1 MTMCTMAVRTA
12 AAMSLIFAASFSPAE
27 TTSPPPASPAPAS
40 PAHASASAAAELDK
54 HLTGLSSWAAD
65 FTQTI
70 DDGHG
75 NVQRSA
81 AGRLFLQR
89 PGKFRWDYTQPSE
102 QLVLADGRQIWF
114 YDKDLAQAN
123 VRDMDTSLAS
133 TPASLLSG
141 SGSVSTQFNVTAL
154 PASGGLQWY
163 QLIPKHADT
172 DFQVVRIG
180 FDKGDLRSMFLADKL
195 NQITQLTFSN
205 SKRNIVIAAGSVF
218 VRAAAGSRCDRTRR
232 QVRTNDGT
240 YRPLADRLRP
250 QSLDEY
256 VGQSHLLGVG
266 APLRRALESGRP
278 HSMILWGPPGTGKT
292 TLARLVASGA
302 HAEFIAL
309 SAVLAGI
316 KDIRAV
322 VEQARSLRG
331 TRDTVLFLD
340 EVHRF
345 NKSQQDTFLP
355 YVEDGT
361 LIFVGATTEN
371 PSFEVNNALLSRARV
386 YVLKPLEAADLA
398 KLLDRAL
405 QDPERGLGQLKL
417 QIDDGA
423 RELLLAAADGDA
435 RRMLNLLETAA
446 DLSSAEEAGRRL
458 DVDTMRAVIGS
469 TYVRF
474 DKGGENFYDQISALH
489 KSVRG
494 SDPDAAL
501 YWLCRMLAGGC
512 DPLYIARRALRMA
525 SEDIGNADPRALTL
539 ALEACSVY
547 ERLGSPEGEL
557 AIAQAVVF
565 MACAAKSNAV
575 YTAYKAAAEDAAGL
589 GSLEVP
595 LHLRNAP
602 TRLMKEIG
610 YGKGYRYAHDEPG
623 GYAAGERYFPDEMPD
638 RRYYVPAP
646 RGLEIK
652 IGEALNA
659 RRERDARARGAGG

>member
-1 MTMCTMAVRTA
+1 VSAVGEGA
-12 AAMSLIFAASFSPAE
+12 
-27 TTSPPPASPAPAS
+27 
-40 PAHASASAAAELDK
+40 
-54 HLTGLSSWAAD
+54 
-65 FTQTI
+65 
-70 DDGHG
+70 
-75 NVQRSA
+75 
-81 AGRLFLQR
+81 
-89 PGKFRWDYTQPSE
+89 
-102 QLVLADGRQIWF
+102 
-114 YDKDLAQAN
+114 
-123 VRDMDTSLAS
+123 
-133 TPASLLSG
+133 
-141 SGSVSTQFNVTAL
+141 
-154 PASGGLQWY
+154 
-163 QLIPKHADT
+163 
-172 DFQVVRIG
+172 
-180 FDKGDLRSMFLADKL
+180 
-195 NQITQLTFSN
+195 
-205 SKRNIVIAAGSVF
+205 
-218 VRAAAGSRCDRTRR
+218 
-232 QVRTNDGT
+232 

-250 QSLDEY
+250 RTLDEY
-256 VGQSHLLGVG
+256 VGQAHLLGAA

-292 TLARLVASGA
+292 TLARLVATGA
-302 HAEFIAL
+302 NAEFVSL

-322 VEQARSLRG
+322 VEHARSLRG

-386 YVLKPLEAADLA
+386 YVLKPLTEEDLG
-398 KLLDRAL
+398 KLLERAL
-405 QDPERGLGQLKL
+405 TDPERGLGKL
-417 QIDDGA
+417 ELELEPQA
-423 RELLLAAADGDA
+423 RELLTAAADGDA

-446 DLSSAEEAGRRL
+446 DLSVPEGAGHRL
-458 DVDTMRAVIGS
+458 GVDTVRAVIGT

-494 SDPDAAL
+494 SDPDASL

-539 ALEACSVY
+539 SLEACAVY

-557 AIAQAVVF
+557 AIAQAIVF

-575 YTAYKAAAEDAAGL
+575 YAAFNAAREDASSL

-610 YGKGYRYAHDEPG
+610 YGKNYRYAHDEPE
-623 GYAAGERYFPDEMPD
+623 GYAAGERYFPDGMPD
-638 RRYYVPAP
+638 RRYYVPVA

-652 IGEALNA
+652 IGEALAA
-659 RRERDARARGAGG
+659 RRARDGARGAGGP

>member
-1 MTMCTMAVRTA
+1 VT
-12 AAMSLIFAASFSPAE
+12 
-27 TTSPPPASPAPAS
+27 
-40 PAHASASAAAELDK
+40 
-54 HLTGLSSWAAD
+54 
-65 FTQTI
+65 
-70 DDGHG
+70 
-75 NVQRSA
+75 
-81 AGRLFLQR
+81 
-89 PGKFRWDYTQPSE
+89 
-102 QLVLADGRQIWF
+102 
-114 YDKDLAQAN
+114 
-123 VRDMDTSLAS
+123 
-133 TPASLLSG
+133 
-141 SGSVSTQFNVTAL
+141 VS
-154 PASGGLQWY
+154 
-163 QLIPKHADT
+163 
-172 DFQVVRIG
+172 
-180 FDKGDLRSMFLADKL
+180 
-195 NQITQLTFSN
+195 
-205 SKRNIVIAAGSVF
+205 
-218 VRAAAGSRCDRTRR
+218 
-232 QVRTNDGT
+232 DGT

-256 VGQSHLLGVG
+256 VGQSHLLGAG

-292 TLARLVASGA
+292 TLARLVANSS

-322 VEQARSLRG
+322 VEQARALRG

-345 NKSQQDTFLP
+345 NKAQQDTFLP

-386 YVLKPLEAADLA
+386 YVLKSIDVADLS

-405 QDPERGLGQLKL
+405 TDQTRGLGQLDL
-417 QIDDGA
+417 QIDAGA

-446 DLSSAEEAGRRL
+446 DLSSPQDSGRRL
-458 DVDTMRAVIGS
+458 DADTMRAVIGS

-512 DPLYIARRALRMA
+512 DPLYIARRSLRMA

-539 ALEACSVY
+539 ALEACAVY

-557 AIAQAVVF
+557 AIAQAIVF

-575 YTAYKAAAEDAAGL
+575 YTAYKAATADAASL

-595 LHLRNAP
+595 LQLRNAP
-602 TRLMKEIG
+602 TRLMKDIG
-610 YGKGYRYAHDEPG
+610 YGKSYRYAHDEPG
-623 GYAAGERYFPDEMPD
+623 GYAAGERYFPDAMPD

-652 IGEALNA
+652 IGEALDA
-659 RRERDARARGAGG
+659 RRARDRQARDAGGS